1 MSYASTNPDYGGGY
15 PQYSESDILDFIT
28 HGQSSLDEET
38 DFPSLEGAEDMMFG
52 NFGNF
57 SQNDFPGGLG
67 DSGDQL
73 SMAKYGRTE
82 DVPLPQPT
90 SSHASFVAQKTVGV
104 SSFAEHNARA
114 RLEQHQ
120 RMIQQQQQHAI
131 TPLSDTPH
139 TPTNLEHQQLKPIV
153 LRTGFKTTSSPSPG
167 SGLLNQTQGNT
178 RVATAGIGGR
188 SDMNKVGSSPSF
200 GVRAGMT
207 PVMNHNALGVRP
219 NALHMALQ
227 TEEEGLEKES
237 IELREFVA
245 PGSQETDAL
254 LNELQVSIEALQKQ
268 IDDMRVNQTAA
279 LQNLCENLVLET
291 SDSQPLIANLQEM
304 LDVQTEWLHNTE
316 SMHAS
321 VFEQQKAVVLT
332 PAEADR
338 ATVMSD
344 ELAYIIANISLM
356 IQEIIVYMSWVRE
369 GGEVPALEK
378 LVSLVISK
386 APFPSIWMKRNQM
399 SEAEAIYVKLLHG
412 CSVTLT
418 SVSEVKAT
426 MHCHTPYNAK
436 TTPAKPIIDFD
447 NFPMDPSTLMASC
460 QFVFTAG
467 SRKDVA
473 QVRFSMN
480 VEGSSFATSVL
491 LNRGN
496 DVSPQELISITSS
509 DSKPFIVI
517 TNECQYGETFGIL
530 FQKDVFH
537 HQWGEAQ
544 SSIPWPL
551 FANAIQRY
559 FIRASRQDPAS
570 PKRGLSYYDLEHIH
584 ATFFASSPSIELKS
598 SQKFWDWYGKV
609 LHRLR
614 YQRHVAALWME
625 GLIFGMVSR
634 EGVCE
639 QLISR
644 PPGTFL
650 LRFSESSA
658 GFIAVGYRVSGANAG
673 IKNYLVKQEDTAS
686 ATVKTLPDFLRS
698 RPEFSVLLQ
707 YTGQHLEDGFPLL
720 YPIHKDYALKAY
732 CAARPHKPVDPK
744 AGSPYDEL

>member
-1 MSYASTNPDYGGGY
+1 MSYAQTRSEYGGGY
-15 PQYSESDILDFIT
+15 PQYSEADILDFIT
-28 HGQSSLDEET
+28 NGSGDGDHDVAFST
-38 DFPSLEGAEDMMFG
+38 LEGAEDMI
-52 NFGNF
+52 F
-57 SQNDFPGGLG
+57 SGFASGDYSGFHGGLSDSTDHGITVKLG
-67 DSGDQL
+67 DSSDGFL
-73 SMAKYGRTE
+73 G
-82 DVPLPQPT
+82 VPV
-90 SSHASFVAQKTVGV
+90 SHHSAFISQHSVGV
-104 SSFAEHNARA
+104 GSYNDPNARS
-114 RLEQHQ
+114 RLEQL
-120 RMIQQQQQHAI
+120 QHKQEHPV
-131 TPLSDTPH
+131 TPLRDTPH
-139 TPTNLEHQQLKPIV
+139 TPTNVEYDRGVAAVP
-153 LRTGFKTTSSPSPG
+153 RTGFAGAAAAMSNQQHARNGAPGAAVRGGGVAGARGFGTAHVVPSVVRGPALHQVPQG
-167 SGLLNQTQGNT
+167 S
-178 RVATAGIGGR
+178 
-188 SDMNKVGSSPSF
+188 
-200 GVRAGMT
+200 
-207 PVMNHNALGVRP
+207 NALRTNLNHLAV
-219 NALHMALQ
+219 
-227 TEEEGLEKES
+227 TSEEEGAEPES
-237 IELREFVA
+237 TELREFLA
-245 PGSQETDAL
+245 PGSLETVSL
-254 LNELQVSIEALQKQ
+254 LNEVQANIQVMQQQ
-268 IDDMRVNQTAA
+268 IDEMRTNQTAT
-279 LQNLCENLVLET
+279 LQALCENLVSEQTENTPHLN
-291 SDSQPLIANLQEM
+291 ALQEM
-304 LDVQTEWLHNTE
+304 IDVQSEWLKTAADMQNSIFE
-316 SMHAS
+316 LQKSMVLAS
-321 VFEQQKAVVLT
+321 HEV
-332 PAEADR
+332 DR
-338 ATVMSD
+338 STSLSD
-344 ELAYIIANISLM
+344 ELGFIISNIALM
-356 IQEIIVYMSWVRE
+356 IQELTAYLSWVKD
-369 GGEVPALEK
+369 GGDVPTLDK

-399 SEAEAIYVKLLHG
+399 SEAEAIYAKLIHG
-412 CSVTLT
+412 CSVTLST
-418 SVSEVKAT
+418 VSEVKAT
-426 MHCHTPYNAK
+426 IHCHTAYTAK

-447 NFPMDPSTLMASC
+447 NFPMDPATLVAAC

-473 QVRFSMN
+473 QCRFAMS
-480 VEGSSFATSVL
+480 VEGSSFATTVL

-496 DVSPQELISITSS
+496 EVPPQDLVQVVSP

-544 SSIPWPL
+544 SEIPWPL
-551 FANAIQRY
+551 FANSIQRY
-559 FIRASRQDPAS
+559 FIRSSRQDPVS
-570 PKRGLSYYDLEHIH
+570 PKRGLSVYDLEHIQAH
-584 ATFFASSPSIELKS
+584 FFASSPLVDLKS

-644 PPGTFL
+644 QPGTFL

-707 YTGQHLEDGFPLL
+707 YTGQHLEDGFPIL

-732 CAARPHKPVDPK
+732 CAARPPKLVDPK